1 MQASGFIEAQI
12 CHLFRCNYSCNF
24 QKGDTVCSHKQ
35 NGLHPGR
42 GQEISC
48 FSQISK
54 QSAQPERTPH
64 SCGTKYHICGKTAV
78 CQNTF
83 WRRNKSSIS
92 MLREDTDFREK
103 KKKLKPQTSVGK
115 MSGNNVLTGSRII
128 CKILYQIFC
137 CLSCW
142 SLYLS
147 LNYPIRFFLYPLNRR
162 LKHSENQN
170 PLQSN
175 VNEVVKVLRSEY
187 V

>member
-1 MQASGFIEAQI
+1 MQASGFIEVQI
-12 CHLFRCNYSCNF
+12 CYLFRCNYSCNF

-54 QSAQPERTPH
+54 QSARLNKPERTPH

-103 KKKLKPQTSVGK
+103 KKKIKATNLCGKDVREQCFNWLKNYLQDFVS
-115 MSGNNVLTGSRII
+115 NL
-128 CKILYQIFC
+128 L
-137 CLSCW
+137 LSKLLVFV
-142 SLYLS
+142 SLFELS
-147 LNYPIRFFLYPLNRR
+147 N
-162 LKHSENQN
+162 
-170 PLQSN
+170 
-175 VNEVVKVLRSEY
+175 
-187 V
+187 